1 MSALVRFHEIG
12 FESDIALDVPIL
24 TDSYLSYECKVID
37 LNEYGDHI
45 WVVGEIQTVYKD
57 ITLFNPDGSVDLE
70 KLSTPLYIGRS
81 IYRTMDGHAP
91 LHYTQRIRE
100 IAEIRVSSGVQR
112 IHIYRQIRI
121 PEKSEVL
128 YRERP

>member
-1 MSALVRFHEIG
+1 MQAHLIHAAGTTSGKDVDKFKEFSIG
-12 FESDIALDVPIL
+12 FESGIALDVPIL

-91 LHYTQRIRE
+91 LQDFWKE
-100 IAEIRVSSGVQR
+100 
-112 IHIYRQIRI
+112 
-121 PEKSEVL
+121 
-128 YRERP
+128 